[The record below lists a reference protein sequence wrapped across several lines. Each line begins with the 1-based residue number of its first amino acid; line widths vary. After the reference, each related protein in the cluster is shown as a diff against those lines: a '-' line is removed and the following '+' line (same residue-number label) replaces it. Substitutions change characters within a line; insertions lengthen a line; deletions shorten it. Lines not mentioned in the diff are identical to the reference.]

1 MAKDAMKKA
10 WTIMVYLAGDND
22 LDSAG
27 AVDLGEMKQVGSGA
41 GINIVAQFDR
51 AGAKVQTKRYFL
63 RKGTTL
69 AKDAVATLGE
79 TNMGDPNVLQDF
91 LSWGAKNYPA
101 EHYMVV
107 IWNHGAG
114 WDDENIYRSVKRG
127 LKRNVSY
134 KKSSVGETVR
144 GAAGAVPIAHVRA
157 MSKRPFKRALFSTTI
172 QQAVQKRAIAFDDQ
186 AEDFLDNIEL
196 KRVLTAVKKSF
207 GGKIDVLGMD
217 ACLMNMVEVA
227 YQVRNTAQVL
237 VGSQE
242 VEPADGWP
250 YTTVLRELAKNPA
263 MTPAQVG
270 KVIVDRY
277 LASYKPNE
285 GVTQSALDLSAS
297 TKLEGAIDKLAAT
310 LLKELPT
317 EATEVAVMR
326 ARRAARDYETRDYID
341 LVHFCQ
347 LLRKFSGSA
356 AVQAA
361 CSGVEQTAAQ
371 SFVLASGFKGTG
383 VTNSNGVSVYFP
395 EETISPLYAKLDFA
409 KNNKWNEFLRAYLN
423 AVGQ

>member
-1 MAKDAMKKA
+1 
-10 WTIMVYLAGDND
+10 
-22 LDSAG
+22 
-27 AVDLGEMKQVGSGA
+27 
-41 GINIVAQFDR
+41 
-51 AGAKVQTKRYFL
+51 
-63 RKGTTL
+63 
-69 AKDAVATLGE
+69 
-79 TNMGDPNVLQDF
+79 
-91 LSWGAKNYPA
+91 
-101 EHYMVV
+101 
-107 IWNHGAG
+107 
-114 WDDENIYRSVKRG
+114 
-127 LKRNVSY
+127 
-134 KKSSVGETVR
+134 
-144 GAAGAVPIAHVRA
+144 
-157 MSKRPFKRALFSTTI
+157 
-172 QQAVQKRAIAFDDQ
+172 
-186 AEDFLDNIEL
+186 
-196 KRVLTAVKKSF
+196 
-207 GGKIDVLGMD
+207 
-217 ACLMNMVEVA
+217 
-227 YQVRNTAQVL
+227 